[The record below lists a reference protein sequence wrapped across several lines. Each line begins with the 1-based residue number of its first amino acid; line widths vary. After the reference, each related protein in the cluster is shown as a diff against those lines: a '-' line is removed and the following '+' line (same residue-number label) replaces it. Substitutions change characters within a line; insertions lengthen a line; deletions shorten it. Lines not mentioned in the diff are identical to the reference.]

1 MKCVK
6 NTEEYVI
13 LRVSDDEAFKMTE
26 NTLEDW
32 KYCPKHEWK
41 KYREQK
47 SS

>member
-6 NTEEYVI
+6 NTEKVI
-13 LRVSDDEAFKMTE
+13 RVSDDEAFEMVKK
-26 NTLEDW
+26 DW